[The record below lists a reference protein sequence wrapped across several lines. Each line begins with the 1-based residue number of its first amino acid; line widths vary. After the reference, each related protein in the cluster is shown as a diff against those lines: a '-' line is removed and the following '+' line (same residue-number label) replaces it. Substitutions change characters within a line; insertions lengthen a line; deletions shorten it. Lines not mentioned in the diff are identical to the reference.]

1 MLESTI
7 EKKCKAW
14 AKSQGWLAYKFVSP
28 SNRGV
33 PDAIFLKDNQTVFV
47 EFKQPG
53 KVPST
58 LQSRQIEKL
67 RAQSFKVFVIDSL
80 EGFQCAFTR

>member
-33 PDAIFLKDNQTVFV
+33 PDQIFLKDNQTVFV
-47 EFKQPG
+47 EFKRPGG
-53 KVPST
+53 KVST